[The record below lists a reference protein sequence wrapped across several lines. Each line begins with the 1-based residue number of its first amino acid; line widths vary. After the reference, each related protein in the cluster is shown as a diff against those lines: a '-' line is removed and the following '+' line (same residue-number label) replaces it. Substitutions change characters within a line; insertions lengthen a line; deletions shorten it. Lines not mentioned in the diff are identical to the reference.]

1 MCTVFY
7 YLSRN
12 PLAYAR
18 LAAEV
23 RTTFSSGGAIRQG
36 PALAGSRYLRAVIDE
51 SLRISPPTP
60 GVMWRE
66 RDPLSSPGG
75 PLVVDGHVV
84 PPGTLV
90 GVGLYSLMHNP
101 EYFPEPFAFR
111 PERWLDDGAADETPE
126 GKAARAAMR
135 RAFIPFILGD
145 RGCAGKAVAYLEMS
159 LTVAKTLW
167 YFDFQPALGP
177 AGELGSGRRGGAPG
191 RDRLDEYQLYDYFM
205 AEHEGPNLVFSPR
218 GKHCEELAE

>member
-12 PLAYAR
+12 PSAEAR

-36 PALAGSRYLRAVIDE
+36 PALAGCRYLRAVIDE

-75 PLVVDGHVV
+75 PLVVDGQVV
-84 PPGTLV
+84 PPGILV

-111 PERWLDDGAADETPE
+111 PERWLDDGAAAGD
-126 GKAARAAMR
+126 KAAMR
-135 RAFIPFILGD
+135 RAFVPFILRD

-159 LTVAKTLW
+159 LTVAKTLR
-167 YFDFQPALGP
+167 YFDFRPAPGP
-177 AGELGSGRRGGAPG
+177 AGELGIGRRGAESG
-191 RDRLDEYQLYDYFM
+191 RDRPDEYQLYDYFM

-218 GKHCEELAE
+218 GKHWEELPE